1 MRLKNGSKEPALQ
14 LPKWGAIATNVASGT
29 DWVNYFFVCTEPG
42 VLFWQD
48 HSNWARLPASRA
60 RLLGKTAGQPGK
72 TAGQDGRARRQ
83 GKTAGQDCRARLPGK
98 TAEQVSERA
107 GGPIDEEQQSKM

>member
-60 RLLGKTAGQPGK
+60 RLPASRARLPGK
-72 TAGQDGRARRQ
+72 TAGQDGRAR
-83 GKTAGQDCRARLPGK
+83 LPGK
-98 TAEQVSERA
+98 TARQDCRA
-107 GGPIDEEQQSKM
+107 SLGTSRWPH